1 MLRIRW
7 LIAVAALSFS
17 PVIAMGADTS
27 ARLPVL
33 TNDDAWKRLPG
44 APSTPQQL
52 PMWARMYAG
61 PMPLATSAMLE
72 LDAMHRTGDRLAP
85 RARALI
91 RWSAADA
98 NACEYSKAVAVRDF
112 PELPKLLANPDRLE
126 IGERAAMLFARKMM
140 LRAYA
145 VTDEEFKAVHD
156 AFGEE
161 PTVAIVSM
169 LAFASFHDRLILA
182 MNAPLE
188 PDGPPP
194 PLMVKFERPKPKPH
208 PMGADMIGKT
218 GRVANASKGLAN
230 DDEWLRMTFRDLRNN
245 LDQQR
250 ERSGRIRV
258 PSKAEVTKRL
268 GEGHP
273 ALWQNDIL
281 WSRVC
286 NGFQPELTAAWFEC
300 VTQFRQES
308 KLDRVFEQC
317 IFWVVTRSLQCFY

>member
-1 MLRIRW
+1 
-7 LIAVAALSFS
+7 
-17 PVIAMGADTS
+17 
-27 ARLPVL
+27 
-33 TNDDAWKRLPG
+33 
-44 APSTPQQL
+44 
-52 PMWARMYAG
+52 
-61 PMPLATSAMLE
+61 
-72 LDAMHRTGDRLAP
+72 
-85 RARALI
+85 
-91 RWSAADA
+91 
-98 NACEYSKAVAVRDF
+98 
-112 PELPKLLANPDRLE
+112 
-126 IGERAAMLFARKMM
+126 
-140 LRAYA
+140 
-145 VTDEEFKAVHD
+145 
-156 AFGEE
+156 
-161 PTVAIVSM
+161 
-169 LAFASFHDRLILA
+169 
-182 MNAPLE
+182 
-188 PDGPPP
+188 
-194 PLMVKFERPKPKPH
+194 LMVKFERPKPKPH
-208 PMGADMIGKT
+208 PMGSTMIGKT